1 MNILDKIITHK
12 KIELA
17 EQKSLVPVK
26 LLEKSIYYENQVVSM
41 RKYVRDP
48 EKSGII
54 AEFKRSSPSQ
64 GLINDSAQVEKT
76 TIGYMQAGASAL
88 SILTDQK
95 FFGGSNKDLTLARK
109 FNFCPILRKDFIVDE
124 YQIIEAKS
132 IGADCILLIA
142 AVLEPVKLKA
152 LAKFAHELGLEVL
165 MEVHN
170 EAELDRSL
178 NEHLDLV
185 GINNRNLKNFEL
197 SLDIS
202 YSLVDKIPAQFV
214 KISESGISQPDT
226 LVELKSAGFDGF
238 LIGGNFMK
246 SSMPQ
251 QAAYNF
257 INDLRKLQAGE
268 DNKRTGK

>member
-1 MNILDKIITHK
+1 M
-12 KIELA
+12 
-17 EQKSLVPVK
+17 
-26 LLEKSIYYENQVVSM
+26 
-41 RKYVRDP
+41 
-48 EKSGII
+48 
-54 AEFKRSSPSQ
+54 
-64 GLINDSAQVEKT
+64 
-76 TIGYMQAGASAL
+76 